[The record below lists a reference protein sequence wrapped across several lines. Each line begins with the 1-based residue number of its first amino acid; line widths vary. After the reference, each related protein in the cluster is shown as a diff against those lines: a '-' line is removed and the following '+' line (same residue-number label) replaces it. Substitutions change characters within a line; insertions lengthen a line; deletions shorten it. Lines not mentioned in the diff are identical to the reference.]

1 MKETTRLCPFET
13 SGSGLPGPFFL
24 AIRVSR
30 TQASTCPA
38 DCPWVQPRMRRGP
51 QRPGEALK
59 ARTTPEQL
67 AAAYKALNIRD
78 EAATVTTSL
87 RHARLPSAIR
97 SLRCVPLLNP
107 IIHCERI
114 FETQGNYPMGHCAR
128 YFCQDYLSAQRA
140 ERSLP
145 ATRIG
150 RWQAHEKRSRQ
161 WSCTTIPGKEH
172 TQARNELAASSM

>member
-1 MKETTRLCPFET
+1 MQ
-13 SGSGLPGPFFL
+13 GAGYL
-24 AIRVSR
+24 AIWQDLCSN
-30 TQASTCPA
+30 
-38 DCPWVQPRMRRGP
+38 GP
-51 QRPGEALK
+51 QNLLRFMGSRKGRGRSTSRAANGDARAQKLK
-59 ARTTPEQL
+59 EL
-67 AAAYKALNIRD
+67 V
-78 EAATVTTSL
+78 ATVTTSL
-87 RHARLPSAIR
+87 RHARLPSVIR
-97 SLRCVPLLNP
+97 SLRCVPFLNP

-114 FETQGNYPMGHCAR
+114 FETQGNYPMGRCAR

-161 WSCTTIPGKEH
+161 WSCATIPGKEH